1 MRAQFEKEHM
11 WLVKNSR
18 ELEKHRGEWVAI
30 YKNRL
35 VANSKDL
42 SAVRKAV
49 KNKALFLLVPRK
61 DEENYILCVKF

>member
-1 MRAQFEKEHM
+1 MRVEFEEEHT
-11 WLVKNSR
+11 WVVQNSK

-35 VANSKDL
+35 VASNKNL
-42 SAVRKAV
+42 SVVRKAV
-49 KNKALFLLVPRK
+49 KNKALFFLVPRK